1 MNRHGWT
8 YKKLGDVT
16 TKISDGSHN
25 PPKGIDYSEYPMLSS
40 KNVFFDCFNYD
51 SPRYL
56 SKEEFDLENKRTD
69 ISDGDILL
77 TIVGTVGRTCCVK
90 NPFIPFVLQRSVAVL
105 KPKRSIIESRFLMYA
120 LHSLS
125 DFWNIEAKGV
135 AQKGIYLKQLATVPI
150 PVPPLAEQKRIVA
163 ELDLLSGII
172 DKKKEQLK
180 AYDQLAQ
187 SIFYTMFGD
196 PIDNPK
202 GWETKYMNEL
212 FDIGSSKRVFESQWQ
227 NEGIPFYRAREIVKF
242 AKNEPIDSPI
252 FVSEELYSE
261 YAGKYGVPS
270 KGDIMVTAVG
280 TLGVCYIVKAE
291 DRFYFK
297 DGNIL
302 WFKSKGLCESR
313 FIKDQYAT
321 PFVMD
326 QIQGNANAAVVGT
339 YTITNAKKTKVIV
352 PPLQLQKDYVQEVE
366 AIEQQKA
373 LVQQSIDETQT
384 MFDYTMD
391 KYFG

>member
-1 MNRHGWT
+1 MKEGWT

-135 AQKGIYLKQLATVPI
+135 AQKGIYLKQLATVSI
-150 PVPPLAEQKRIVA
+150 PVPPVAEQERIVA

-172 DKKKEQLK
+172 EKKKEQLK

-261 YAGKYGVPS
+261 YW
-270 KGDIMVTAVG
+270 
-280 TLGVCYIVKAE
+280 
-291 DRFYFK
+291 YF
-297 DGNIL
+297 
-302 WFKSKGLCESR
+302 
-313 FIKDQYAT
+313 
-321 PFVMD
+321 M
-326 QIQGNANAAVVGT
+326 
-339 YTITNAKKTKVIV
+339 
-352 PPLQLQKDYVQEVE
+352 
-366 AIEQQKA
+366 
-373 LVQQSIDETQT
+373 
-384 MFDYTMD
+384 
-391 KYFG
+391 

>member
-202 GWETKYMNEL
+202 GWEYNEL
-212 FDIGSSKRVFESQWQ
+212 IQLYRFIDYRGKTP
-227 NEGIPFYRAREIVKF
+227 NKKTEGIPLIT
-242 AKNEPIDSPI
+242 AKNIRKGTIDHSVAEYISESEHKNRLTRGIPQKGDLLFTTEAPLGNAAIADLDIYATAQRLIVLQKRENALLNNNYVLYYILSDI
-252 FVSEELYSE
+252 FQEELLKQATGSTIK
-261 YAGKYGVPS
+261 GIKGS
-270 KGDIMVTAVG
+270 KLEKIR
-280 TLGVCYIVKAE
+280 I
-291 DRFYFK
+291 
-297 DGNIL
+297 
-302 WFKSKGLCESR
+302 
-313 FIKDQYAT
+313 
-321 PFVMD
+321 PF
-326 QIQGNANAAVVGT
+326 
-339 YTITNAKKTKVIV
+339 
-352 PPLQLQKDYVQEVE
+352 PPLSLQQEFAEKVE
-366 AIEQQKA
+366 AIERQKA
-373 LVQQSIDETQT
+373 LVQQSIVETQT

>member
-1 MNRHGWT
+1 MNKQDWT
-8 YKKLGDVT
+8 YKKLGEVT

-40 KNVFFDCFNYD
+40 KNVFFDCLNYD

-56 SKEEFDLENKRTD
+56 SKKEFDLENQRTD

-90 NPFIPFVLQRSVAVL
+90 NPFVPFVLQRSVAVL
-105 KPKRSIIESRFLMYA
+105 KPKQCIIESRFLMYV

-125 DFWNIEAKGV
+125 DFWNTEAKGV

-150 PVPPLAEQKRIVA
+150 PVPPLAEQERIVA

-202 GWETKYMNEL
+202 GWETKKLGEL
-212 FDIGSSKRVFESQWQ
+212 AMVKTGPFGSMLHKEDYIENGIPLINPIHMRNYRVVPDKSFTISEIKAKELSNYLLQENDILFARRGDIGRCAVIDKQQIGYLCGTGSLFVRFKEQVNSIFIMHVIRCQSFT
-227 NEGIPFYRAREIVKF
+227 NTLIAA
-242 AKNEPIDSPI
+242 AK
-252 FVSEELYSE
+252 
-261 YAGKYGVPS
+261 GVTMLNINS
-270 KGDIMVTAVG
+270 NTVEN
-280 TLGVCYIVKAE
+280 LG
-291 DRFYFK
+291 F
-297 DGNIL
+297 IL
-302 WFKSKGLCESR
+302 
-313 FIKDQYAT
+313 
-321 PFVMD
+321 
-326 QIQGNANAAVVGT
+326 
-339 YTITNAKKTKVIV
+339 
-352 PPLQLQKDYVQEVE
+352 PPLSLQEEFAEKVE
-366 AIEQQKA
+366 SIERQKA
-373 LVQQSIDETQT
+373 LIRQSIDEVQT

>member
-1 MNRHGWT
+1 MNKQDWT

-16 TKISDGSHN
+16 AKVSDGSHN

-105 KPKRSIIESRFLMYA
+105 KPKRSIIESRFLMYV

-150 PVPPLAEQKRIVA
+150 PVPPIAEQERIVA
-163 ELDLLSGII
+163 ELDLLQGII
-172 DKKKEQLK
+172 EKKKEQLK

-196 PIDNPK
+196 IEEDTPVSEYISALSGGKSLAGETECKNKVLKTGAVTYDYFRGNEVKNLPADYQPIKEHLLNDGDILISRMNTLEYVGACAYVWKAPLNTYLPDRLWRATLKDNI
-202 GWETKYMNEL
+202 N
-212 FDIGSSKRVFESQWQ
+212 
-227 NEGIPFYRAREIVKF
+227 
-242 AKNEPIDSPI
+242 PI
-252 FVSEELYSE
+252 F
-261 YAGKYGVPS
+261 
-270 KGDIMVTAVG
+270 
-280 TLGVCYIVKAE
+280 
-291 DRFYFK
+291 
-297 DGNIL
+297 L
-302 WFKSKGLCESR
+302 WFSLIQDKAKEQIRSMASGTSGSMKNISIPR
-313 FIKDQYAT
+313 FLTVKIKC
-321 PFVMD
+321 
-326 QIQGNANAAVVGT
+326 I
-339 YTITNAKKTKVIV
+339 
-352 PPLQLQKDYVQEVE
+352 PLSLQDEFSEKIE
-366 AIEQQKA
+366 AIERQKA
-373 LVQQSIDETQT
+373 LVQQSIEETQT
-384 MFDYTMD
+384 MFDCTMD